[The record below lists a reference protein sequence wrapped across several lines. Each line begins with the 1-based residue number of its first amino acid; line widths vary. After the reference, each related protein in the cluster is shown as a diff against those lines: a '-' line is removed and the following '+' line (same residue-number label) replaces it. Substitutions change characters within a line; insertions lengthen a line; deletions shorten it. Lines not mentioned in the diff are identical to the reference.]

1 LLLRRICSKSCC
13 CCLDSSP
20 TDRCGNIANV
30 GGIAFLGVES
40 TMTGPTIRREAR
52 LQPSQPSDPHLPVTA
67 EITRTPLRT
76 AAVSGRLADAIQAQ
90 VCVVLAFG
98 AITARH
104 RLYATDDVAAWLDDR
119 QYVLGQG
126 PTVDALTTR
135 TPVLVPDTDALQV
148 ATRWPG
154 FAQEIVGHPV
164 GAVFA
169 LPLLVGDTVLGTA
182 QLHRAQPKDLTPHQ
196 VAAIAQLIADLV
208 TAVLDDYTD
217 DQGILPN
224 PFSPDDGSARVAMA
238 VGMAAVQLET
248 NLPDALARL
257 RGTAYTTN
265 RPLEDIAR
273 DVLDRRLHYR
283 PI

>member
-1 LLLRRICSKSCC
+1 MY
-13 CCLDSSP
+13 SSQ
-20 TDRCGNIANV
+20 
-30 GGIAFLGVES
+30 S
-40 TMTGPTIRREAR
+40 
-52 LQPSQPSDPHLPVTA
+52 SDPHLPVPA

-104 RLYATDDVAAWLDDR
+104 RVYATDDVAAWLDDR

-126 PTVDALTTR
+126 PTIDALTTR
-135 TPVLVPDTDALQV
+135 APVLVPDSDALQV
-148 ATRWPG
+148 AIRWPG

-164 GAVFA
+164 RAVFA

-182 QLHRAQPKDLTPHQ
+182 QLHRAQPHNLTPDQ
-196 VAAIAQLIADLV
+196 VAAVPGLMAELV

-217 DQGILPN
+217 EQGAMLDGG
-224 PFSPDDGSARVAMA
+224 FSEESSARVAMA
-238 VGMAAVQLET
+238 VGMVAVQLGT
-248 NLPDALARL
+248 TLSDALARL